1 MYFVSKFNLD
11 RKDGDHRECNKFK
24 VSIATSS
31 LLPMLIGSRRCIQYS
46 VTVVGPDLE

>member
-11 RKDGDHRECNKFK
+11 GKDGDHRECNKFK

-31 LLPMLIGSRRCIQYS
+31 LPMLIGSRRCS
-46 VTVVGPDLE
+46 VAVVGPDLE